1 MSNQTINIGN
11 QPNDGTGDS
20 IYVAFQKVNANFQ
33 EVYTLLGFGAGF
45 SFLRLKE
52 SPAALQPN
60 AVLQVNS
67 VGTKF
72 INKTLVA
79 GTGMQITLTT
89 STIEFINT
97 ASSLIADSNPRLSA
111 DISGQSAFS
120 LINMDVNGP
129 KADYDAVSRKWIY
142 ENFVNRDGIT
152 DYDNT
157 SSSELQYNGLST
169 IRLPVAMVTTATS
182 STHLV
187 NKGYVDNLVET
198 SGFVSNV
205 NYFVTLDGDDTRYN
219 IPSWKR
225 GRANAYAF
233 KTVNRAAVAAEQAI
247 RASQVELGV
256 YQKTLTFSNS
266 TQTAVVASVTSS
278 TILPAANFGQQVAV
292 QLDIPSYNLGTDP
305 YKTRS
310 IYPGLY
316 LLGAESGAIGL
327 IESIVL
333 NNGTGVEYYDVTPV
347 DYAKTYN
354 VVATPN
360 ATSGEVT
367 FTLGVGTTIDI
378 PDFWVGYK
386 FTVSNGSNA
395 VVSYGIITEINT
407 TLDDSNNVHDTI
419 TVDFSTGVG
428 LSSTSVIAAD
438 RWHVYAGD
446 FFVGEPLQWGQRQV
460 KTQSTIVVES
470 GEHHDEYPIKIS
482 DNVSIRGDEFR
493 RTVLKPGFVTNTTL
507 PSISASKW
515 ANTYFYRDT
524 QVDGIRVVQLSTS
537 TDYKSAV
544 AITADNYNNDPVTGV
559 INISLA
565 SGTAPSTWVGKVFV
579 WGTASSPSG
588 QGVITAV
595 NAGTFSVNLAQNA
608 VYQREM
614 RSYTAGT
621 SIASANWHI
630 YAPINYGYHY
640 LRDASRKVD
649 TLTTQTNYGGYTNS
663 ANNIELNRQFI
674 QKEVTAY
681 LALTYANPAGSFVW
695 NSLTAA
701 QKLLC
706 ERDVGYIV
714 DALVEDLRNGGDN
727 KSINAGDS
735 YRTVALV
742 KGAQLIPTLEA
753 VNRINFVG
761 QLIANDEVVTS
772 LQSSGGVLQTRTSKS
787 AESGSRAILRDLT
800 NAIYGIINNDPDFN
814 PPKYNDEMDMFL
826 MNDSTMIRYVS
837 AQGHGGF
844 MKVLDPDG
852 QILAKSP
859 YTQTASSFSR
869 SDNRQV
875 FRGGFFVDG
884 FAGNTIANLTTA
896 TIVNNSQGYPVKIN
910 ITGVRALGRP
920 SINGDGT
927 FIKPITPTFFIHR
940 GVTYEVSYIGEY
952 NSTLGNGSINLNPL
966 RPGGVASVTTAS
978 GTYFKTGIGTST
990 VPVRFTYPTQP
1001 GGLAATGTAVINSL
1015 GTVTAINV
1023 SFPGSGYN
1031 NGTFAESSTA
1041 AGAPKV
1047 IIGGARISWTRN
1059 AAGSINGYSIIDGGS
1074 GYAATNQGHPQN
1086 TPINFPTDAGGAGAT
1101 AYVNDVDSNGKI
1113 LTITISAAGSG
1124 YTSDPT
1130 VTFGN
1135 AVAYTVTVKPG
1146 FITTTD
1152 HPLPSS
1158 VTLVTAGNRSM
1169 LANDFTQINDLGYG
1183 IFATN
1188 GGFIENVS
1196 MFSYYCHSSYYALN
1210 GAQLRTITGS
1220 SAYGN
1225 YGLISEGSD
1234 PLEVPIAVKNKRA
1247 MSQVA
1252 LTTSTG
1258 VYVNRADD
1266 FTIYVRST
1274 SYEPPS
1280 QGQLEINHK
1289 GVIQNYNIK
1298 SAVQVENGVYSL
1310 SIDDGSGGGLV
1321 KAVDD
1326 TDPVTIRVYYNQDIL
1341 DVNAETLTRPSTVLT
1356 YAEDPTYVYRILSYT
1371 NLGGDTARAEGSTPY
1386 NYILLDPYSESSIA
1400 NRQGLGQI
1408 TITSAGSGFA
1418 STTVQYPATISTP
1431 STAGTA
1437 TVNGTQADTDLV
1449 TITGAANTIMVGS
1462 RVTLTSGGADPNGAP
1477 TYVLWVNDAKTQ
1489 IRVDRTWT
1497 WTNTTGLTF
1506 SGTQAVGYGM
1516 ANSSGNITKVVLTN
1530 QGAGYA
1536 GTSARNITITGGAVN
1551 ATATAYADGI
1561 AGTKKIKVVELSA
1574 INQAR
1579 LATGFSNGYY
1589 YTFAYEGNIYKITG
1603 YTNATTTQNEWGEV
1617 AVERLSDSAAL
1628 QHDII
1633 SNTLKAGIVENQ
1645 SGSITVKISTL
1656 RATSHDMVD
1665 VGTGGYSATR
1675 IPNDLYGPPDNAPDQ
1690 SKEVKELGKGR
1701 VYYVTADQDG
1711 NFRVG
1716 PYFSVD
1722 QGRGTVSISAPISL
1736 TNVDGISFKRGQTL
1750 VQVFSVDG
1758 TMGAESN
1765 NSVPTEKAIV
1775 SYVNSR
1781 LGLTRS
1787 GALVSSKLGSG
1798 YLDLSGTQEM
1808 VGPVKSNDIRPV
1820 ANNTYAVGTTSARYN
1835 EMWANDFR
1843 GTATTALAW
1852 DTSRTVT
1859 FAGGDV
1865 TGSFSIKGNA
1875 DVSNVALTIAAD
1887 SVALGTDT
1895 TGNYV
1900 QQGGTSGYGLSGSVN
1915 SEGGTFTVTSNGTS
1929 TNTAST
1935 LVYRDGSGNFAAN
1948 VITASEFVADKLT
1961 IQLTTITTTVIQTDD
1976 IIKTSNATDSSSS
1989 TDTAASFST
1998 AGGASVA
2005 KKLYAGSLYDSNN
2018 RVLTGIT
2025 QGSGIAISGSAPT
2038 LTVAHADTSAVA
2050 NLVSDNSGNTFIQD
2064 LTLQFD
2070 EFGHVT
2076 GTNVVTATAQI
2087 NTGILTLATSGKGIS
2102 GSQTFSANDPD
2113 SKTFT
2118 VTVNSTSSYATET
2131 IMYRDGNGA
2140 FAALAATIGDG
2151 DTGTV
2156 NFGNSDNSG
2165 IVPTNQT
2172 TAAQDYQGG
2181 FSINNKAGT
2190 GGLKTIS
2197 LQINGNEKLQ
2207 ANATGGQF
2215 SGAWTLASGATL
2227 QATYADLAEKYL
2239 PDAHYE
2245 PGTVMIF
2252 GGDNEVTAARDF
2264 MDRRIAGVVSTN
2276 PAYMMNSEQ
2285 EGGIY
2290 IALTGRVP
2298 CRVVGKIRKGDML
2311 VASGAPG
2318 IATAEKNPALG
2329 SVIGKALQDYDGQTI
2344 GVIEVVVGR
2353 I

>member
-20 IYVAFQKVNANFQ
+20 IYVSFQKVNANFQ

-97 ASSLIADSNPRLSA
+97 ASSLVADSNPRLSA

-142 ENFVNRDGIT
+142 ENFVNRDGIVF
-152 DYDNT
+152 YDNT

-205 NYFVTLDGDDTRYN
+205 NYFVTLDGDDTRYD

-225 GRANAYAF
+225 GRAYAYAF
-233 KTVNRAAVAAEQAI
+233 KTVNRAAMAAEQAI
-247 RASQVELGV
+247 KAAEVELGV

-266 TQTAVVASVTSS
+266 TQTAVVASVSSS
-278 TILPAANFGQQVAV
+278 TILPAANFGQQIAV
-292 QLDIPSYNLGTDP
+292 QLDVPSYNLGTDP

-310 IYPGLY
+310 IYPGLF

-333 NNGTGVEYYDVTPV
+333 NDGTGVEYYDITPV
-347 DYAKTYN
+347 DYAKTFN

-378 PDFWVGYK
+378 PDFWIGYK

-395 VVSYGIITEINT
+395 VISYGIITEINT
-407 TLDDSNNVHDTI
+407 ILDDSNNVHDTI

-446 FFVGEPLQWGQRQV
+446 FSVGEPLQFGQRQV

-470 GEHHDEYPIKIS
+470 GEHQDEYPIKLS

-493 RTVLKPGFVTNTTL
+493 RTIIRPGRLTNTTL

-524 QVDGIRVVQLSTS
+524 QIDGIIVVQLNTG
-537 TDYKSAV
+537 TDYKSVV
-544 AITADNYNNDPVTGV
+544 AITADAYNNDPVTGV
-559 INISLA
+559 INVSLA
-565 SGTAPSTWVGKVFV
+565 SGTAPSSWVGKVFV

-588 QGVITAV
+588 QGIITAV
-595 NAGTFSVNLAQNA
+595 NAGTFSVTLAQNA

-614 RSYTAGT
+614 RSYVAGT
-621 SIASANWHI
+621 SIASGDWHV

-640 LRDASRKVD
+640 LRDSSRKVN
-649 TLTTQTNYGGYTNS
+649 TLTTQTNYGGHNNT
-663 ANNIELNRQFI
+663 ANNIELNRKFI
-674 QKEVTAY
+674 QKEVIAY
-681 LALTYANPAGSFVW
+681 LALTYANPAGAFVW
-695 NSLTAA
+695 NSLTST
-701 QKLLC
+701 QKTLF
-706 ERDVGYIV
+706 EAEVGKVV
-714 DALVEDLRNGGDN
+714 DALVEDLYNSGDN
-727 KSINAGDS
+727 KSINAADS
-735 YRTVALV
+735 FDR
-742 KGAQLIPTLEA
+742 GAVTLTPTLDA
-753 VNRINFVG
+753 VSRINFVG

-772 LQSSGGVLQTRTSKS
+772 LQSSGGVLQTRTNKS
-787 AESGSRAILRDLT
+787 AEAGSRAILTDLT
-800 NAIYGIINNDPDFN
+800 NAIYGIINNSANFN
-814 PPKYNDEMDMFL
+814 PPKYNDQMDMLL
-826 MNDSTMIRYVS
+826 MNDATMIRYVS
-837 AQGHGGF
+837 GQGHGGF

-859 YTQTASSFSR
+859 YTQTASSFSK
-869 SDNRQV
+869 SKNRQV
-875 FRGGFFVDG
+875 FSGGFFVDG
-884 FAGNTIANLTTA
+884 FAGNTVANLTTA
-896 TIVNNSQGYPVKIN
+896 TIVNNTQGYPVKIS

-920 SINGDGT
+920 AIDGT
-927 FIKPITPTFFIHR
+927 DTYIKPITPTFFIHR
-940 GVTYEVSYIGEY
+940 GVSYEVSYIGEF

-966 RPGGVASVTTAS
+966 RPGGIASVTTAS
-978 GTYFKTGIGTST
+978 GAHFKTGLGTTT
-990 VPVRFTYPTQP
+990 VPVRFTYPTQA
-1001 GGLAATGTAVINSL
+1001 GGLAATGTAVISSL
-1015 GTVTAINV
+1015 GAVTTINV

-1031 NGTFAESSTA
+1031 NGTYTQASTA

-1059 AAGSINGYSIIDGGS
+1059 AAGGISGYSIIDGGT

-1086 TPINFPTDAGGAGAT
+1086 TPINFPADAGGAGAT

-1130 VTFGN
+1130 VTFGD

-1183 IFATN
+1183 IFGTN
-1188 GGFIENVS
+1188 GGLIENVS

-1210 GAQLRTITGS
+1210 GAILRTLTGS
-1220 SAYGN
+1220 SANGN

-1234 PLEVPIAVKNKRA
+1234 PNEVPIAIKNKRA
-1247 MSQVA
+1247 MNQVA

-1258 VYVNRADD
+1258 VYTNRADD
-1266 FTIYVRST
+1266 YTIYVRAT

-1298 SAVQVENGVYSL
+1298 SAVQVTDGVYSL
-1310 SIDDGSGGGLV
+1310 SIDDGQGGGLV
-1321 KAVDD
+1321 RAVDD
-1326 TDPVTIRVYYNQDIL
+1326 GDPVSIRVYYNQDIL
-1341 DVNAETLTRPSTVLT
+1341 DVNAATLTRPSTVLT
-1356 YAEDPTYVYRILSYT
+1356 YSEDPTYVYRILSYV
-1371 NLGGDTARAEGSTPY
+1371 NLGGDTARAEGATPY
-1386 NYILLDPYSESSIA
+1386 NYILLDPYSESAIA

-1418 STTVQYPATISTP
+1418 STTVQYPATITAP

-1437 TVNGTQADTDLV
+1437 TVNGTQADTDLI

-1477 TYVLWVNDAKTQ
+1477 TYVLWVNAAKTQ

-1497 WTNTTGLTF
+1497 WADTTGLTF

-1516 ANSSGNITKVVLTN
+1516 ANSSGNIIKIVLTN

-1536 GTSARNITITGGAVN
+1536 GTGVRNITITGGAAN

-1561 AGTKKIKVVELSA
+1561 AGTKKIKVVELSG
-1574 INQAR
+1574 IDQAR
-1579 LATGFSNGYY
+1579 LTSGFSNGYY

-1603 YTNATTTQNEWGEV
+1603 YTSATTTQNEWGEV

-1628 QHDII
+1628 QHDVIF
-1633 SNTLKAGIVENQ
+1633 NTLKAGIIENQ
-1645 SGSITVKISTL
+1645 PGNITVRISTL
-1656 RATSHDMVD
+1656 RATSHDMAN
-1665 VGTGGYSATR
+1665 VGTGGYAASKY
-1675 IPNDLYGPPDNAPDQ
+1675 PNDIYGPPDNAPDP
-1690 SKEVKELGKGR
+1690 SKEVKEIGKGR

-1775 SYVNSR
+1775 SYVNAR

-1787 GALVSSKLGSG
+1787 GTLVASKLGSG

-1808 VGPVKSNDIRPV
+1808 VGPVKSNNILPV

-1843 GTATTALAW
+1843 GTATKALTW
-1852 DTSRTVT
+1852 DSTRSIT
-1859 FAGGDV
+1859 FTGDV
-1865 TGSFSIKGNA
+1865 TGTFSINGGA
-1875 DVSNVALTIAAD
+1875 DVTGVTMTIQPD

-1900 QQGGTSGYGLSGSVN
+1900 QQGGTSGYGLSGSIN

-1948 VITASEFVADKLT
+1948 IITASEFVADKLT

-2076 GTNVVTATAQI
+2076 GTNVTTAAVSIGAGT
-2087 NTGILTLATSGKGIS
+2087 LTLGSSGYGLS
-2102 GSQTFSANDPD
+2102 GSASFGAND
-2113 SKTFT
+2113 SGATTFT
-2118 VTVNSTSSYATET
+2118 VTANSTSANTVST
-2131 IMYRDGNGA
+2131 IVYRDASGN
-2140 FAALAATIGDG
+2140 FAANIVDAT
-2151 DTGTV
+2151 
-2156 NFGNSDNSG
+2156 
-2165 IVPTNQT
+2165 
-2172 TAAQDYQGG
+2172 
-2181 FSINNKAGT
+2181 
-2190 GGLKTIS
+2190 
-2197 LQINGNEKLQ
+2197 
-2207 ANATGGQF
+2207 AT
-2215 SGAWTLASGATL
+2215 SAY
-2227 QATYADLAEKYL
+2227 YADLAEKYL

-2252 GGDNEVTAARDF
+2252 GGDNEVTAAIDF

-2285 EGGIY
+2285 AGGIY

-2298 CRVVGKIRKGDML
+2298 CKVVGKVRKGDML